1 MTIEETVYGNVVII
15 EPKGRLTVEI
25 EEQFRDTVR
34 RLLESGR
41 ARLVLNLASVPYID
55 SCGLGAIVQ
64 AYVSARR
71 HGGDLKLLNV
81 SGRNHRLLTITKLLT
96 VFETYDSEDE
106 VGRSFGATRLRG
118 SEMLSQGRWED
129 KRSVVLSAHVAP
141 STDPAEV
148 RAIEDML
155 TAIE

>member
-1 MTIEETVYGNVVII
+1 MRIEETVRGDVVII

-25 EEQFRDTVR
+25 EEQFRETVR

-41 ARLVLNLASVPYID
+41 TRLVLNLANVPSID

-64 AYVSARR
+64 GYISARR
-71 HGGDLKLLNV
+71 RGGDLKLLNV
-81 SGRNHRLLTITKLLT
+81 SGRNHHLLTITKLLT

-118 SEMLSQGRWED
+118 SDLKSWNSIQTNYFTWTRI
-129 KRSVVLSAHVAP
+129 VC
-141 STDPAEV
+141 
-148 RAIEDML
+148 
-155 TAIE
+155 TALFP

>member
-1 MTIEETVYGNVVII
+1 MRIEETVRGNVVII

-41 ARLVLNLASVPYID
+41 TRLVLNLANVPSID

-64 AYVSARR
+64 GYISARR
-71 HGGDLKLLNV
+71 RGGDLKLLNV
-81 SGRNHRLLTITKLLT
+81 SGRNHHLLTITKLLT

-106 VGRSFGATRLRG
+106 VEAQLWRDSVARL
-118 SEMLSQGRWED
+118 
-129 KRSVVLSAHVAP
+129 
-141 STDPAEV
+141 
-148 RAIEDML
+148 
-155 TAIE
+155 